1 VAKRTAAKSAP
12 TETHSVCVIIGEDPF
27 LVAKEC
33 EKRLDALLTE
43 DERMTG
49 LYEPKAADARI
60 AEVLDELRTVPF
72 LAPRRVVLIKD
83 AKPFLDN
90 YAEQLEA
97 YLDSPSPSGVLMM
110 TLTALDGRTRFAKK
124 LREAGGLVEVPK
136 MYPEHLAPYVADYA
150 RQEHGIAM
158 DARTSQCLVDLT
170 GDDPGR
176 LCREMDKL
184 ALFVSPRKTVT
195 IKDIEQLVGNNRMF
209 GAFDVIDG
217 VMNNNAGQALLRLAN
232 MFAADKDAQFT
243 VVGAFSYHFRMLFK
257 AKALVCG
264 GMSARQAAKAVK
276 VLWKKE
282 EAFAAQLGRLSLEQI
297 ADVLGEL
304 GRIDYGIK
312 KGLTTAPVAMERLV
326 VELFEK
332 QQKKRTTN

>member
-1 VAKRTAAKSAP
+1 MIV
-12 TETHSVCVIIGEDPF
+12 GEDPF
-27 LVAKEC
+27 LVSKEC

-43 DERMTG
+43 EEKMTG
-49 LYEPKAADARI
+49 LFEPKASEAQIAD
-60 AEVLDELRTVPF
+60 VLDELRTVPF

-83 AKPFLDN
+83 AKPFLEN

-97 YLDSPSPSGVLMM
+97 YLDSPSPSGVLLM
-110 TLTALDGRTRFAKK
+110 TLTALDGRTRFAKR
-124 LREAGGLVEVPK
+124 LREAGALVEVSK
-136 MYPEHLAPYVADYA
+136 MYPEHLAPYIADYA
-150 RQEHGIAM
+150 RQEHGISM
-158 DARTSQCLVDLT
+158 DIRTSQCLVDFT

-184 ALFVSPRKTVT
+184 ALFVSPRKAVTVN
-195 IKDIEQLVGNNRMF
+195 DIEQLVGNNRMF

-217 VMNNNAGQALLRLAN
+217 VMNNNAGQALLRLTN

-257 AKALVCG
+257 AKVLVSR
-264 GMSARQAAKAVK
+264 GMSPRQAAKAVK

-282 EAFAAQLGRLSLEQI
+282 EAFAAQLGRMSLEQI
-297 ADVLGEL
+297 AEILGEL

-312 KGLTTAPVAMERLV
+312 TGRTTAPVAMERLV
-326 VELFEK
+326 VGLFEK
-332 QQKKRTTN
+332 QQKKRAGG

>member
-1 VAKRTAAKSAP
+1 MAKRTVAKSAP
-12 TETHSVCVIIGEDPF
+12 TATHSVCVIVGEDPF

-43 DERMTG
+43 EERMTG
-49 LYEPKAADARI
+49 LFEPRASEAQIAD
-60 AEVLDELRTVPF
+60 VLDELRTVPF

-83 AKPFLDN
+83 AKPFLEN

-97 YLDSPSPSGVLMM
+97 YLESPSPSGILMM
-110 TLTALDGRTRFAKK
+110 TLTTLDKRTRFAKI
-124 LREAGGLVEVPK
+124 LSQAGGLVEISK
-136 MYPEHLAPYVADYA
+136 MYPEHLAPYITNYA

-158 DARTSQCLVDLT
+158 DARTSQCLVDFT

-184 ALFVSPRKTVT
+184 ALFVSPRKAVT

-232 MFAADKDAQFT
+232 MFAADKEAQFT
-243 VVGAFSYHFRMLFK
+243 VVGAFSYHFRLLFK
-257 AKALVCG
+257 AKVLVSR
-264 GMSARQAAKAVK
+264 GMPPRQAAKAVR

-282 EAFAAQLGRLSLEQI
+282 EAFATQLGRLSLEQLAEI
-297 ADVLGEL
+297 LGEL
-304 GRIDYGIK
+304 GQIDYGIK
-312 KGLTTAPVAMERLV
+312 TGRTTAPVAMERLV
-326 VELFEK
+326 VGLFERR
-332 QQKKRTTN
+332 QVSRLQ